1 MAEERSTS
9 LRSLLRIVVATII
22 GMYLVSFP
30 MLVYSG
36 HDQYWELSYGFVYS
50 ENETVDDVLA
60 FVYYPLYRAARV
72 FVPLDH
78 LRCRLKLGYELPP
91 EQAAHPSQ

>member
-1 MAEERSTS
+1 M
-9 LRSLLRIVVATII
+9 RIVVATVI

-36 HDQYWELSYGFVYS
+36 HDQYWELSYGFMYS
-50 ENETVDDVLA
+50 ENETADDVLA
-60 FVYYPLYRAARV
+60 FFYYPLYRAARV

-78 LRCRLKLGYELPP
+78 LRCRLKLGYELPT
-91 EQAAHPSQ
+91 EHPARASQ